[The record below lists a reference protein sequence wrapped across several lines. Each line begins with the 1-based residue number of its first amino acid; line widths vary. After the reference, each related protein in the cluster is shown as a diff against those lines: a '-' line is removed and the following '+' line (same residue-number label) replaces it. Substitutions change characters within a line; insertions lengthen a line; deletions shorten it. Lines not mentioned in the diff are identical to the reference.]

1 MPNADPQHVS
11 DLTDHI
17 TEAMADFAAARQSSP
32 AEIVSALFT
41 VLDRTLCGIRKL
53 QDPDDRFHNAREIS
67 RLLDEIKTD
76 YGRVPS

>member
-1 MPNADPQHVS
+1 MPNANPQKVS

-17 TEAMADFAAARQSSP
+17 TEAMADFATTHQCGAP
-32 AEIVSALFT
+32 EIVSALFT
-41 VLDRTLCGIRKL
+41 VLDRTLAGVRKF